1 MNECCDF
8 LVIGSGIAGLCFAIR
23 ASHFGKVVMIT
34 KKHDTES
41 NTNYAQGGI
50 ACVLDPQDCF
60 ESHIRDTLITGKGL
74 CKEEAVRILVEEGPE
89 RIKELL
95 QWSKF
100 LQIRKRI

>member
-34 KKHDTES
+34 KKQDTEC

-60 ESHIRDTLITGKGL
+60 ESHIQDTLITKASVKKNRSEYLWKKDLNGL
-74 CKEEAVRILVEEGPE
+74 KNFCSGE
-89 RIKELL
+89 
-95 QWSKF
+95 
-100 LQIRKRI
+100 